1 MWRDVTGRGA
11 VLVRHN
17 ITLLARNPAQI
28 ISYLVMPM
36 VLMLVLAPLY
46 RAALQG
52 RATSGSPGNAQAVA
66 GQLVMFSL
74 FALGIVGT
82 ALLAERSWRT
92 WDRLRATPARS
103 MELLLGKALPSCGL
117 LVLQQAILVGYGSLV
132 LDLRVGSMSLLAAAV
147 VCWALALVGMGA
159 ALASLVRSHGELSAA
174 TDIGA
179 LVVTCLGGA
188 LVPLATMPGWA
199 RTAAPASPGYWAMAA
214 LRGAIDAD
222 GTATATACTVLLG
235 IAVATGAVACWRLT
249 HGWHRGDI

>member
-1 MWRDVTGRGA
+1 MWRDATWRGVA
-11 VLVRHN
+11 LVRHN

-46 RAALQG
+46 RVALNG
-52 RATSGSPGNAQAVA
+52 LATNGNAQAVA

-74 FALGIVGT
+74 FALNIVGT
-82 ALLAERSWRT
+82 AILAERSWRT

-103 MELLLGKALPSCGL
+103 VELLLGKALPGCGL
-117 LVLQQAILVGYGSLV
+117 LVVQQATLVGYGALV
-132 LDLRVGSMSLLAAAV
+132 LHVRVGSLPLLAAAV
-147 VCWALALVGMGA
+147 ACWAFALVGMGA

-188 LVPLATMPGWA
+188 LVPLATMPDWA
-199 RTAAPASPGYWAMAA
+199 RAAAPASPGYWAMAA
-214 LRGAIDAD
+214 LRGAITAD
-222 GTATATACTVLLG
+222 PCDTATACAVLLG
-235 IAVATGAVACWRLT
+235 IAVATGAVACWRIT
-249 HGWHRGDI
+249 HGWHRGDLA